1 MCDTQPL
8 HQEGTARCSPI
19 VVRNRVW
26 VTLLALILLW
36 PLSCDQLSDQPL
48 TGHRDIAVALRSLL
62 DLAYTGPDYP
72 TYHAEFQSFAKHV
85 QEKIEATPHAMRPY
99 VSTIMA
105 YLRTADEVLQW
116 QTHQS
121 GDQRPP
127 QLATWTGRYPFLK
140 AAIGARFEA
149 PQVFDVET
157 ALQLLFE
164 KTDQTLVAMQVKN
177 KPI

>member
-1 MCDTQPL
+1 MGEGENRRTTGRPL
-8 HQEGTARCSPI
+8 SDMSFLFCG
-19 VVRNRVW
+19 
-26 VTLLALILLW
+26 ILFPFFL
-36 PLSCDQLSDQPL
+36 LSCDQLSDQPL

-62 DLAYTGPDYP
+62 DLAYTGPDYQ

-116 QTHQS
+116 QAHQS
-121 GDQRPP
+121 EDQGPP

-157 ALQLLFE
+157 AVQLLFE

>member
-1 MCDTQPL
+1 MCDTPPL
-8 HQEGTARCSPI
+8 PQESPAHCTLT
-19 VVRNRVW
+19 VKRNPVC
-26 VTLLALILLW
+26 VTLLAVILLC
-36 PLSCDQLSDQPL
+36 PLSCDQISQQPL

-85 QEKIEATPHAMRPY
+85 QEKIETTPHAMRPY

-116 QTHQS
+116 QTLQS
-121 GDQRPP
+121 EGQRPP
-127 QLATWTGRYPFLK
+127 QLATWTGHYPFLK

-149 PQVFDVET
+149 PQAFDVET